1 MTAAHLSNVTIEYE
15 TFGDGPALLLVMG
28 LGAQLIDWPDEFVD
42 LFVQRGFQVIRFDN
56 RDAGLSSKMTGGAA
70 TPASVRRALA
80 AQMSRRF
87 AHADYLLADMARDAV
102 GLLDHL
108 GIEKAHVVGASMGG
122 MIAQTIAIDHP
133 RRVSSLVSIMSN
145 TGDRRH
151 GRASVHLLRKARK
164 LIGDHP
170 ERRMENAVALGRLIA
185 GPHFDE
191 QAARELL
198 QREFDR
204 NDDIAGTGRQMM
216 AIAASPD
223 RTPLLRRLNVPTLV
237 IHGLADPLVMPSGGV
252 ATCNA
257 VHGSRLLMFPDM
269 GHDLP
274 KVRWPEVV
282 DAIVANAQRSAPI
295 SSARG

>member
-1 MTAAHLSNVTIEYE
+1 MTAANLSNLTIEYE

-42 LFVQRGFQVIRFDN
+42 LLVERGFQVIRFDN
-56 RDAGLSSKMTGGAA
+56 RDAGLSTKMTGT
-70 TPASVRRALA
+70 TPPTVSRALA
-80 AQMSRRF
+80 AQVSRRL
-87 AHADYLLADMARDAV
+87 AHADYLLSDMARDAV

-122 MIAQTIAIDHP
+122 MIAQTIAIEHP
-133 RRVSSLVSIMSN
+133 QRVSSLVSIMSN
-145 TGDRRH
+145 TGDRRN

-170 ERRMENAVALGRLIA
+170 ERRMENAVTLGRLIA
-185 GPHFDE
+185 GPHFDD

-216 AIAASPD
+216 AIAASPN
-223 RTPLLRRLNVPTLV
+223 RTPGLRRLNVPTLV
-237 IHGLADPLVMPSGGV
+237 IHGLLDPLVMPSGGI

-274 KVRWPEVV
+274 RARWPEVI
-282 DAIVANAQRSAPI
+282 DAIAANAQRSLPI
-295 SSARG
+295 ASSSA